1 MIRKNLRQLLVAV
14 ALISYSGLHS
24 QVSLYTTD
32 HSFFFPQGED
42 YFDSAMFGLSLQAYE
57 ADAALTADGNAA
69 LSSYNI
75 DETRSID
82 LMLERIALSNNPGE
96 ISSLYKTIAQYYF
109 LNKDYRTARSYYE
122 GLNADWLSTSEKEFV
137 DFRIGYCHITE
148 KRFTDALTYFNKAR
162 NYNGPHYIDAA
173 YYSGICNYFM
183 NNKEAAIDAFEEVQN
198 ATRYRKLIPY
208 YLAQIYF
215 KDGAYDDAIVYAKR
229 KLESGSANASAMHKI
244 LGLSYLAKS
253 DYTNALIHLDAYAKQ
268 ANKLTENEFYQIAIT
283 HYNLGQYDESI
294 PFFKELSYQASEI
307 GQVSNYLLGSIYLNK
322 DEQRNAQGAFKQ
334 AFKYSFFDDIKS
346 ESEFLYYKISAQ
358 LGEERAALTG
368 LSQIKPEHPNYSEAQ
383 DLLSELILRTKD
395 YAMAI
400 QVIDGMAEK
409 SPKILNSY
417 KTITYDYGILFL
429 TDNNFHS
436 ALSYLTISKDVPGDE
451 ALDNET
457 SFWLAYGH
465 DQVEDETKSRKAL
478 EEYLASGDNTYRFKA
493 MYMQAYNEI
502 EDKEFNNAK
511 ATLETSLDVYNI
523 DTDDKALFDDVAVRL
538 ADLELLDNNY
548 ETAIEYYDLAIENG
562 AAESDYILYQKA
574 IIYGVNNQVLDKLT
588 SLESLIKD
596 YPESSYRD
604 DALFEIGESLLDL
617 KKNNE
622 AYRVYKSLVEEFGD
636 DSEYAPLSYLRQGLI
651 SYNQGDIDAALLNY
665 KRCLNLTDN
674 AEQKRQALLAI
685 EEIYV
690 NDIGDPAA
698 YFDFAENVAGFKI
711 DAFKKDSISYYQ
723 GFNAYSESKFEAAVS
738 LLGNYLESYDNGFYR
753 EEAHYYKAE
762 SYVLLKNYKD
772 AFYHYEQLIKNKESQ
787 FYNGSLK
794 KAALIAFNYLKDF
807 ERSYQLFNAWTGL
820 ESELDIEVY
829 ESALYSAF
837 VIGAEEG
844 IIKYGEYIANA
855 PEASAQSK
863 ATAYFNMGKLFER
876 KEEYEIAIE
885 QFNKVIELSGN
896 SQSAE
901 ASFSIS
907 RIYFNEEKYDLAEEQ
922 AFETTQHASNY
933 PFWVA
938 KSLILIGDIYTIK
951 EDYLNASAAY
961 ESVIEN
967 FTENPELIN
976 AAKTQLEKLNQKIE
990 GSSRIKQDEGIELI
1004 QKDSIK

>member
-1 MIRKNLRQLLVAV
+1 MIRIILRQLLVASF
-14 ALISYSGLHS
+14 LFLCSGLHS

-32 HSFFFPQGED
+32 HSYFFPQGED

-57 ADAALTADGNAA
+57 ADAALSSDGNAA

-82 LMLERIALSNNPGE
+82 LMLERIALSNDPAE

-109 LNKDYRTARSYYE
+109 LNKDYRVARDYYE
-122 GLNADWLSTSEKEFV
+122 GINLEWLSKDEKEFV
-137 DFRIGYCHITE
+137 TFRIGYCHITE
-148 KRFTDALTYFNKAR
+148 KRFSDALAYFNKAR
-162 NYNGPHYIDAA
+162 NYNGDHYIDAT
-173 YYSGICNYFM
+173 YYAGICNYFM

-215 KDGAYDDAIVYAKR
+215 KDGEYDEAILYAKK
-229 KLESGSANASAMHKI
+229 KLNSGAANAATMNKI

-253 DYTNALIHLDAYAKQ
+253 DYQNALTHLDAYAKQ
-268 ANKLTENEFYQIAIT
+268 ASKLTENEFYQIAIT
-283 HYNLGQYDESI
+283 HYNLGQYDQSI

-322 DEQRNAQGAFKQ
+322 EESRNAQGAFKQ
-334 AFKYSFFDDIKS
+334 AFKYDFFKDIKY

-368 LSQIKPEHPNYSEAQ
+368 LSQIKPDHPNYNEAQ
-383 DLLSELILRTKD
+383 DLLSDLILRTKD

-400 QVIDGMAEK
+400 QVLDGMTDK
-409 SPKILNSY
+409 SPKILESY
-417 KTITYDYGILFL
+417 KTITYDYGMLFL
-429 TDNNFHS
+429 TDGNVHS
-436 ALSYLTISKDVPGDE
+436 GLSYLTISKGVEGD
-451 ALDNET
+451 AVLDNET
-457 SFWLAYGH
+457 NFWLAYGH
-465 DQVEDETKSRKAL
+465 DQVGDEQKSRDNLKA
-478 EEYLASGDNTYRFKA
+478 YLDSGDNTYRFKA
-493 MYMQAYNEI
+493 MYMQAYDAI
-502 EDKEFNNAK
+502 EDKDYK
-511 ATLETSLDVYNI
+511 SGKTILENSLDMYDI
-523 DTDDKALFDDVAVRL
+523 DADDKALFDDVVVRL

-548 ETAIEYYDLAIENG
+548 ATAIEYYDLAIENG

-596 YPESSYRD
+596 YPESNYRD

-665 KRCLNLTDN
+665 KQCLRLTDN

-698 YFDFAENVAGFKI
+698 YFDFAENEAGFKI

-723 GFNAYSESKFEAAVS
+723 GFNAYSESNFKNAVN
-738 LLGNYLESYDNGFYR
+738 LFGGYLQNYKEGFYN

-762 SYVLLKNYKD
+762 SHVLLKAYKD
-772 AFYHYEQLIKNKESQ
+772 AFYHYEQLIKNPESQ
-787 FYNGSLK
+787 FYTGSLK
-794 KAALIAFNYLKDF
+794 KAALISFNYLKDF
-807 ERSYQLFNAWTGL
+807 ERSYQLFNAWTEI
-820 ESELDIEVY
+820 ESDLDIEVY

-844 IIKYGEYIANA
+844 ILKYGQYIVDA
-855 PEASAQSK
+855 PEASGQSK
-863 ATAYFNMGKLFER
+863 ATAHFNMGKLHER
-876 KEEYEIAIE
+876 KSEFDQAIE
-885 QFNKVIELSGN
+885 QFKKVIELSGN

-901 ASFSIS
+901 ASYSIS
-907 RIYFNEEKYDLAEEQ
+907 RIYFNQEKMDLAEEQ
-922 AFETTQHASNY
+922 AFETTQHAANY

-938 KSLILIGDIYTIK
+938 KSLILIGDIYTLK
-951 EDYLNASAAY
+951 DDYLNASAAY

-967 FTENPELIN
+967 FTENPELID

-990 GSSRIKQDEGIELI
+990 ENSRIKVEESIEVI